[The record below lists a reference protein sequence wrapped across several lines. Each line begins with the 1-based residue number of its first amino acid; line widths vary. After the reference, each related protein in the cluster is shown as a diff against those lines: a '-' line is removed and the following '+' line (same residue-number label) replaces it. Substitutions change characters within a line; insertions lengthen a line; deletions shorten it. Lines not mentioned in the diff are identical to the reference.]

1 MESSA
6 FNEWKGV
13 GGYAEVFSKYPSYFL
28 HPLFKLRP
36 RKTSLSAVS
45 NYATQFGQ
53 STQCLPSPIWVF
65 ALIVLKAKLRV
76 ISRFVRLANMNLNP
90 LITQER
96 DFDAFPLPHRRRRPM
111 TSRCPQA
118 SLRVGVLER
127 ERLAALVKSLM
138 PAQRQCALPAL
149 ASRWNWRWLRLPHQ
163 LASSRAYRATFARS
177 CFSQPSSSLFG
188 LL

>member
-76 ISRFVRLANMNLNP
+76 ISRFVRLAIMNLNP

-96 DFDAFPLPHRRRRPM
+96 DFPMLPHRRRPIARLRDCLISCVVYPLSQLEEPPHE
-111 TSRCPQA
+111 TS
-118 SLRVGVLER
+118 
-127 ERLAALVKSLM
+127 
-138 PAQRQCALPAL
+138 
-149 ASRWNWRWLRLPHQ
+149 
-163 LASSRAYRATFARS
+163 
-177 CFSQPSSSLFG
+177 
-188 LL
+188 

>member
-1 MESSA
+1 M
-6 FNEWKGV
+6 
-13 GGYAEVFSKYPSYFL
+13 
-28 HPLFKLRP
+28 
-36 RKTSLSAVS
+36 
-45 NYATQFGQ
+45 
-53 STQCLPSPIWVF
+53 
-65 ALIVLKAKLRV
+65 
-76 ISRFVRLANMNLNP
+76 
-90 LITQER
+90 
-96 DFDAFPLPHRRRRPM
+96 LPHRRRPIARLRDCLISCVVYPLSQLEEPPHETSARPEPM
-111 TSRCPQA
+111 TSRRPQA

>member
-1 MESSA
+1 MWWAKIRPTAKRRPTANFESSMESSA

-13 GGYAEVFSKYPSYFL
+13 GGYAEVFSKYTSYFL

-53 STQCLPSPIWVF
+53 STQCLLSPIWVF

-96 DFDAFPLPHRRRRPM
+96 DFDAFPCCRIG
-111 TSRCPQA
+111 A
-118 SLRVGVLER
+118 
-127 ERLAALVKSLM
+127 
-138 PAQRQCALPAL
+138 
-149 ASRWNWRWLRLPHQ
+149 
-163 LASSRAYRATFARS
+163 
-177 CFSQPSSSLFG
+177 
-188 LL
+188 